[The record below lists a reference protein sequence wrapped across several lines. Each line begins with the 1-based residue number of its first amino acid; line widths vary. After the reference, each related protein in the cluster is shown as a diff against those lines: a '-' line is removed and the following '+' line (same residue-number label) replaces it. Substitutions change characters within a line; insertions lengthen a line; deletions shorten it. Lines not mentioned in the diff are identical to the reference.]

1 MVQGLDRARPS
12 MARWLTAI
20 AVAMAGLLIAAP
32 AASQASAVSPV
43 TAQHLDEVRAL
54 FARNAIAEGQVALD
68 AHGRIELKGGY
79 ADEREVD
86 RAFSLAQ
93 TVVGVRWVSPVTPEN
108 IKVKEWERQ
117 LGGLFSRAKVLA
129 PPVKPGAAPGPVRNR
144 LALVVG
150 VGRFQ
155 HGINPLEFAVRDAAS
170 FYQFLTDPGRGRFPR
185 ENVTWLAD
193 ETATRAN
200 VLGALDRIRASAAED
215 DLVVI
220 YISSHGSPPDKKG
233 AVNIVTYDT
242 EPRPRERIWHT
253 SLTED
258 AMREFVAGLR
268 AQRLVMV
275 LDTCYS
281 NGAYRAVP
289 GFLPPGGKSLGAGD
303 DEGYGIS
310 EGSGQ
315 RLLGAKDLV
324 VEGAQPSGQPKNLK
338 LGDTDDAWG
347 KVLIGASGAGER
359 SWESEQLKH
368 SVFTYYFIDGL
379 NRYQGSVQNAFQY
392 AQPRVVQR
400 VKQEKGA
407 DIEQN
412 PQVMATQPNWNMRLV
427 QGAAR

>member
-32 AASQASAVSPV
+32 AASQAPAVSPV

-155 HGINPLEFAVRDAAS
+155 HGINPLEFAVRDAAF
-170 FYQFLTDPGRGRFPR
+170 FY
-185 ENVTWLAD
+185 
-193 ETATRAN
+193 
-200 VLGALDRIRASAAED
+200 
-215 DLVVI
+215 
-220 YISSHGSPPDKKG
+220 
-233 AVNIVTYDT
+233 
-242 EPRPRERIWHT
+242 
-253 SLTED
+253 
-258 AMREFVAGLR
+258 
-268 AQRLVMV
+268 
-275 LDTCYS
+275 
-281 NGAYRAVP
+281 
-289 GFLPPGGKSLGAGD
+289 
-303 DEGYGIS
+303 
-310 EGSGQ
+310 
-315 RLLGAKDLV
+315 
-324 VEGAQPSGQPKNLK
+324 
-338 LGDTDDAWG
+338 
-347 KVLIGASGAGER
+347 
-359 SWESEQLKH
+359 
-368 SVFTYYFIDGL
+368 
-379 NRYQGSVQNAFQY
+379 
-392 AQPRVVQR
+392 
-400 VKQEKGA
+400 
-407 DIEQN
+407 
-412 PQVMATQPNWNMRLV
+412 
-427 QGAAR
+427 

>member
-1 MVQGLDRARPS
+1 MQALARMS
-12 MARWLTAI
+12 SLAARLLAAI
-20 AVAMAGLLIAAP
+20 AVAAAAIAVPGRAQTP
-32 AASQASAVSPV
+32 LSSPV
-43 TAQHLDEVRAL
+43 TARHLEEVRAL

-68 AHGRIELKGGY
+68 PYGRIELKGGY
-79 ADEREVD
+79 ADEQEVD

-108 IKVKEWERQ
+108 IKVKAWERE
-117 LGGLFSRAKVLA
+117 LGSLFSRARVLA
-129 PPVKPGAAPGPVRNR
+129 PPARAGTAPGPVRHR
-144 LALVVG
+144 FALVVG

-155 HGINPLEFAVRDAAS
+155 YGINPLDYAVRDAAL

-185 ENVTWLAD
+185 ENVTYLVD
-193 ETATRAN
+193 EHATRGN
-200 VLGALDRIRASAAED
+200 VLAALDRIRAMAGED
-215 DLVVI
+215 DLVVV
-220 YISSHGSPPDKKG
+220 YISSHGTPPDKKG

-242 EPRPRERIWHT
+242 EVKPRERIWHT

-303 DEGYGIS
+303 DEGYGLS
-310 EGSGQ
+310 EGSGR

-324 VEGAQPSGQPKNLK
+324 LEGTVAAGQPKNLS
-338 LGDTDDAWG
+338 LGDTDHAWG
-347 KVLIGASGAGER
+347 KVLIGASAAGER
-359 SWESEQLKH
+359 SWESEQLKN
-368 SVFTYYFIDGL
+368 SVFTYYFIEGL
-379 NRYQGSVQNAFQY
+379 NRHQGSVQSAFYY
-392 AQPRVVQR
+392 AQPLVAQR
-400 VKQEKGA
+400 VKQEKGV

-412 PQVMATQPNWNMRLV
+412 PQVMATHPNWNMRLV
-427 QGAAR
+427 QAPAR